1 MDLNQFHL
9 IGRLTRDVE
18 IKSTPNGVT
27 VARISIAN
35 NQKVKRNGQWQ
46 DVTNFFD
53 IAIFGKSAN
62 NLAQYLTKG
71 KQIAVSGALRQDRWA
86 DTNGNNRTKISLI
99 ASQLQLLG
107 GANGT
112 QQNQNQNQN
121 RNSYSQNNGTAYQPQ
136 QQQPDTLNSL
146 QQAGLVDDEP
156 PLWEEVVF

>member
-1 MDLNQFHL
+1 MDLNQFFI

-18 IKSTPNGVT
+18 IKYSQSGVP
-27 VARISIAN
+27 VGRLSIAN

-46 DVTNFFD
+46 DVSNFFD

-62 NLAQYLTKG
+62 NLARYLTKG
-71 KQIAVSGALRQDRWA
+71 KQIAVSGAMKQDRWT
-86 DTNGNNRTKISLI
+86 DTNGNNHTKISLI

-112 QQNQNQNQN
+112 QNQNQN
-121 RNSYSQNNGTAYQPQ
+121 RNSYSQGNGAAYQ
-136 QQQPDTLNSL
+136 QQQQSDTLNSL

>member
-1 MDLNQFHL
+1 MDLNQFFI

-18 IKSTPNGVT
+18 IKYSQSGVP
-27 VARISIAN
+27 VGRLSIAN

-46 DVTNFFD
+46 DVSNFFD

-71 KQIAVSGALRQDRWA
+71 KQIAVSGAMKQDRWT
-86 DTNGNNRTKISLI
+86 DTNGNNHTKISLI

-112 QQNQNQNQN
+112 QNQNQN
-121 RNSYSQNNGTAYQPQ
+121 RNSYSQGNGAAYQ
-136 QQQPDTLNSL
+136 QQQQSDTLNSL

>member
-1 MDLNQFHL
+1 MDLNQFFI

-46 DVTNFFD
+46 DTTNFFD

-71 KQIAVSGALRQDRWA
+71 KQIAVSGAMKQDRWTDNA
-86 DTNGNNRTKISLI
+86 GNNHTKISLI

-107 GANGT
+107 GT
-112 QQNQNQNQN
+112 QQNQNRSGNG
-121 RNSYSQNNGTAYQPQ
+121 YSQGNGAAYQQ

>member
-1 MDLNQFHL
+1 MDLNQFL
-9 IGRLTRDVE
+9 IIGRLVRDVE

-46 DVTNFFD
+46 DTTNFFD
-53 IAIFGKSAN
+53 IVLFGQSAN

-71 KQIAVSGALRQDRWA
+71 KQIAVSGALRQDRWTDNA
-86 DTNGNNRTKISLI
+86 GNNRTKISLI

-107 GANGT
+107 GT
-112 QQNQNQNQN
+112 QNQNQNQN
-121 RNSYSQNNGTAYQPQ
+121 LNGYSQGNSTAYQPQ

-146 QQAGLVDDEP
+146 QNAGLVDDEP
-156 PLWEEVVF
+156 PLWEECF

>member
-9 IGRLTRDVE
+9 IGRLVRDVE

-27 VARISIAN
+27 VARISLAN

-71 KQIAVSGALRQDRWA
+71 KQIAVSGAMKQDRWTDNA
-86 DTNGNNRTKISLI
+86 GNNRTKISLI

-107 GANGT
+107 GA
-112 QQNQNQNQN
+112 QNQNQNQN
-121 RNSYSQNNGTAYQPQ
+121 RNGYSRNNGTAYQPQ
-136 QQQPDTLNSL
+136 RLQPETLNSL
-146 QQAGLVDDEP
+146 QNAGLVDDEP
-156 PLWEEVVF
+156 PLWEECF

>member
-1 MDLNQFHL
+1 MDLNQFFI

-18 IKSTPNGVT
+18 IKSTPTGVT

-62 NLAQYLTKG
+62 NLAQYLTRG
-71 KQIAVSGALRQDRWA
+71 KQIAVSGALRQDRWTDA
-86 DTNGNNRTKISLI
+86 NGNNRTKISLV
-99 ASQLQLLG
+99 AEQLQLLG

-112 QQNQNQNQN
+112 QQNQN
-121 RNSYSQNNGTAYQPQ
+121 RNGYSQNNGAAYQPQ
-136 QQQPDTLNSL
+136 QQQPDALNSL
-146 QQAGLVDDEP
+146 QNAGLVDDEP
-156 PLWEEVVF
+156 PLWEEIVF

>member
-1 MDLNQFHL
+1 MDLNQFFI

-18 IKSTPNGVT
+18 IKYSQSGVP
-27 VARISIAN
+27 VGRLSIAN

-71 KQIAVSGALRQDRWA
+71 KQIAVSGAMKQDRWT
-86 DTNGNNRTKISLI
+86 DTNGNNHTKISLI

-112 QQNQNQNQN
+112 QQNQN
-121 RNSYSQNNGTAYQPQ
+121 RNGYSQGNGTAYQQ

>member
-71 KQIAVSGALRQDRWA
+71 KQIAVSGALRQDRWTDA
-86 DTNGNNRTKISLI
+86 NGNNHTKISLI

-112 QQNQNQNQN
+112 QNQNQN
-121 RNSYSQNNGTAYQPQ
+121 RNGYSQGNGAAYQQP
-136 QQQPDTLNSL
+136 QQPDTLNSL

>member
-27 VARISIAN
+27 VARISLAN

-71 KQIAVSGALRQDRWA
+71 KQISVSGALRQDRWTDNA
-86 DTNGNNRTKISLI
+86 GNNRTKISLI

-107 GANGT
+107 GT
-112 QQNQNQNQN
+112 QNKNCN
-121 RNSYSQNNGTAYQPQ
+121 QNNGYSQSNSTAYQQ

-146 QQAGLVDDEP
+146 QQAGLVDDDP
-156 PLWEEVVF
+156 PLLEEIVF

>member
-9 IGRLTRDVE
+9 IGRLVRDVE
-18 IKSTPNGVT
+18 IKSTPGGVT
-27 VARISIAN
+27 VAKITIAN
-35 NQKVKRNGQWQ
+35 NQKIKKNGQWA
-46 DVTNFFD
+46 DIASYFD
-53 IAIFGKSAN
+53 IVLFGQSAN

-71 KQIAVSGALRQDRWA
+71 KQIAVSGAMKQDRWT

-112 QQNQNQNQN
+112 QQNQNQN
-121 RNSYSQNNGTAYQPQ
+121 RNGYSQGNGAAYQQP
-136 QQQPDTLNSL
+136 QQPDTLNSL
-146 QQAGLVDDEP
+146 QNAGLVDDEP